1 MPLFEYECPSCRE
14 VTESIRKERVRR
26 ITCPKCG
33 DTARRQISASNIKIK
48 GYSAAN
54 GYAQLR

>member
-1 MPLFEYECPSCRE
+1 MPLYEYECLSCHE
-14 VTESIRKERVRR
+14 VTESLRKEEVKH

-33 DTARRQISASNIKIK
+33 DVARRQISASSIRIK